1 MMRDACAGRDRVDCV
16 LSNEEVQTLRGG
28 CKRFLNGHG
37 PVDVAATLATISTD
51 TVVDRYGDGGV
62 VADLEREVADLL
74 GKPAAVFLPTGT
86 MAQQLALRLH
96 AERIGRRTVVY
107 HPMCHLEQH
116 EGRALERLQGLV
128 GRPVGDPNLPLDI
141 EALDAVAESPA
152 VLLIEL
158 PQRDLGGVQPD
169 WDDLQA
175 QISWARAR
183 GAAVHLDG
191 ARLWESAAGYGRT
204 PAEVAAEFDSVYV
217 SFYKVIGA
225 LPGCCVAGDT
235 GFVAELR
242 EWRQRMGGTQFGLW
256 PNAAS
261 ALTLLRERLPKMADY
276 LAHAR
281 AIADA
286 LRDVPGVVAVPDPPQ
301 TSMLHLLLTAT
312 SETVDAGIRR
322 LASDQALWTFQR
334 TMPTGDP
341 AVQRTELSVGDATLE
356 LTPAEVA
363 EAVAQLITAQ

>member
-1 MMRDACAGRDRVDCV
+1 MLSDDEARDLQQRC
-16 LSNEEVQTLRGG
+16 T
-28 CKRFLNGHG
+28 RFLGGHG
-37 PVDVAATLATISTD
+37 PVDVAATLATIPPD
-51 TVVDRYGDGGV
+51 TVTDRYGEGGV
-62 VADLEREVADLL
+62 VAELEAEVAALL

-96 AERIGRRTVVY
+96 AEHRGRRTVAY

-128 GRPVGDPNLPLDI
+128 GRPVGDANRLLD
-141 EALDAVAESPA
+141 LDALGEVGESPA

-158 PQRDLGGVQPD
+158 PQRDLGGVQPG

-175 QISWARAR
+175 QIGWARER

-191 ARLWESAAGYGRT
+191 ARLWESAAGYGR
-204 PAEVAAEFDSVYV
+204 PLAELAAGFDTAYV
-217 SFYKVIGA
+217 SFYKAIGA
-225 LPGCCVAGDT
+225 LPGCCVVGET
-235 GFVAELR
+235 SFTAEFR

-261 ALTLLRERLPKMADY
+261 ALTLLHARLPKMPDY

-281 AIADA
+281 AIAAAVREID
-286 LRDVPGVVAVPDPPQ
+286 GVVVIPDPPQ

-312 SETVDAGIRR
+312 SEGLDAGIRS
-322 LASDQALWTFQR
+322 LAADESLWAFHR
-334 TMPTGDP
+334 TMTTPDP
-341 AVQRTELSVGDATLE
+341 AVQRVELSVGDATLQLE
-356 LTPAEVA
+356 PAEVA
-363 EAVAQLITAQ
+363 TAIGVLVSADR